1 METSEPLLSL
11 CIPTNGR
18 VDWISSL
25 LSSIYSQQVDN
36 TLFEVV
42 ITDNARNPE
51 LEKAVAALAQPNL
64 KYYPTDS
71 AGFTNQVDAFEKCS
85 GVFCKMLNHRCV
97 LLPGSIGKL
106 IGLVR
111 EYQDSKPL
119 IYCSNGHIKG
129 PRVID
134 CPNLDSFVRNLSYF
148 SSWSAGT
155 AVWKDDM
162 KGMREKPVNSTF
174 PHTLFLFQLREE
186 SRCLIWNVPYHY
198 LQDDV
203 GKGGYNPF
211 EAFGITFLDIL
222 SDLKEAGRIGEETY
236 QFVKKDIFSFLKFLY
251 FNEVLRPTKNSYIL
265 TDIRKIVTTN
275 YGKGAYLKIVLHS
288 LFVAPVKMVIDKI
301 KRMAAAR
308 KNNN

>member
-1 METSEPLLSL
+1 METPEPLLSL

-18 VDWISSL
+18 VDWISLL

-36 TLFEVV
+36 SLFEVV

-51 LEKAVAALAQPNL
+51 LEKAVAAFSQPNL
-64 KYYPTDS
+64 KYYPSDS

-85 GVFCKMLNHRCV
+85 GIFCKMLNHRSV
-97 LLPGSIGKL
+97 LLPDSIGRM
-106 IGLVR
+106 IGMVR

-129 PRVID
+129 PSVID
-134 CPNLDSFVRNLSYF
+134 CPDMDSFVRNLSYF

-162 KGMREKPVNSTF
+162 KGMRDKPVNSTF
-174 PHTLFLFQLREE
+174 PHTLFLFQVREE
-186 SRCLIWNVPYHY
+186 SHCVIWNVPYQY

-211 EAFGITFLDIL
+211 EAFGITFPDIL
-222 SDLKEAGRIGEETY
+222 HGLEEKGRISEETY
-236 QFVKKDIFSFLKFLY
+236 RHVKKDIFSFLKYLY
-251 FNEVLRPTKNSYIL
+251 FNEVIRPSKNNYIL
-265 TDIRKIVTTN
+265 KDIRKIVTTN

-288 LFVAPVKMVIDKI
+288 LFVAPVNMVIDKVR
-301 KRMAAAR
+301 RMTAAR
-308 KNNN
+308 KHNN